1 MLDGIEHNISEG
13 SIDHTGMPHA
23 AVCENGLAQ
32 AELPR
37 EEGKEN
43 PFGSRQREDE
53 EELYSS
59 A

>member
-1 MLDGIEHNISEG
+1 MLDGIEHTISEG

-37 EEGKEN
+37 EEEKEN
-43 PFGSRQREDE
+43 PFGSRQREEE
-53 EELYSS
+53 EEL
-59 A
+59 